1 MTQAKI
7 GDKVCVEYVGML
19 EDGTVFDSSEKYE
32 DPLEFTIGE
41 GQLIKGFENAIIGM
55 EIGQEKEI
63 KLEPFEAY
71 GQYNPEY
78 VKKMPKDMFPE
89 NEEINAGMVYFL
101 NLPDGRQY
109 PVRVSEVEE
118 ETITID
124 LNPPLAGKTLV
135 FKIKLL
141 KINE

>member
-1 MTQAKI
+1 METVQE
-7 GDKVCVEYVGML
+7 GDTITVEYEGRL

-55 EIGQEKEI
+55 VIGQEKEI
-63 KLEPFEAY
+63 KLEPSEAY